1 MSSLGF
7 TFPTDAAG
15 KPGAVK
21 PFREGKSDFV
31 EPVADISGTAE
42 LLTNA
47 TLKATDSYSQY
58 GQDRLG
64 PILISKIK
72 GAAYSDREGTLFIEQ
87 SNDNVSWSTITSLE
101 VKANTLS
108 ETAWVD
114 LSQRY
119 YRFRYANG
127 NLQQSEFL
135 LYQSL
140 GAGQGDVKI
149 RDSVSIKSDKPLPLE
164 FTSSNVTKDGR
175 LKVETQGIAINP
187 ADFESVQA
195 KTADIVFH
203 DKVETPGEG
212 NILKVGSFKTLLI
225 EVYGTAD
232 TSELKFWGKSLSG
245 TKRPLRGQKVDD
257 GTLAISTV
265 GKSEAWTF
273 DITGF
278 KEIVMEITALNNG
291 NFSVKGTAVS

>member
-64 PILISKIK
+64 SILISKIK

-108 ETAWVD
+108 ETDWVD

-232 TSELKFWGKSLSG
+232 TSELKF
-245 TKRPLRGQKVDD
+245 
-257 GTLAISTV
+257 
-265 GKSEAWTF
+265 
-273 DITGF
+273 
-278 KEIVMEITALNNG
+278 
-291 NFSVKGTAVS
+291 

>member
-31 EPVADISGTAE
+31 EPVANISGTAE

-64 PILISKIK
+64 PILISKVK

-87 SNDNVSWSTITSLE
+87 SNDNVSWSTIISLE
-101 VKANTLS
+101 VKGNTLS
-108 ETAWVD
+108 ETDWVD

>member
-64 PILISKIK
+64 SILISKIK

-108 ETAWVD
+108 ETDWVD

>member
-108 ETAWVD
+108 ETDWVD

-203 DKVETPGEG
+203 DKVETLGEG